1 MMVVYPPSRKTTNGN
16 CRMKAKEVSLR
27 RDSAPDETQ
36 GRKIP
41 IVRLRELYVFG
52 NEDVVGDKLAFEV
65 AEKLAEDFPEIK
77 FQKVNPNEDLP
88 FVDQEQ
94 VLILDVVWGL
104 ERVEVITEKELERLN
119 MPDRV
124 TAHDY
129 DLGFQL
135 KYLTKL
141 GRLKE
146 VRIIGLPMGKPID
159 YDSIQSTLRK
169 LVAQDI
175 HGS

>member
-1 MMVVYPPSRKTTNGN
+1 MMVV
-16 CRMKAKEVSLR
+16 
-27 RDSAPDETQ
+27 
-36 GRKIP
+36 
-41 IVRLRELYVFG
+41 YVFG
-52 NEDVVGDKLAFEV
+52 NEDVGEDKAAFEV
-65 AEKLAEDFPEIK
+65 AEKLGEDFPEIK

-104 ERVEVITEKELERLN
+104 GRVEVITEKELDRLN
-119 MPDRV
+119 MLGRV

-141 GRLKE
+141 GKLKE

-159 YDSIQSTLRK
+159 YDSIQLTFRK